1 MVRIAE
7 YLISKYVNTDCDP
20 PEIRNKTQRVTSQPS
35 EKRIAMLIH
44 TIGRHGP
51 LMNSTLCHKGLELHE
66 FRGQPSIPKPKLQVS
81 HEQETLWDLMR
92 DSPSKL
98 KGN

>member
-7 YLISKYVNTDCDP
+7 YLISKYVNTDRDP
-20 PEIRNKTQRVTSQPS
+20 PEITNKTRRVTSQAS

-44 TIGRHGP
+44 MTGCNGP

-66 FRGQPSIPKPKLQVS
+66 LRAQPSIPKPKL